1 MTCTTVELL
10 DKFITTGAGALQLRI
25 PDEEEEPGEPDE
37 NHDRV
42 DEDLNLDL
50 KSFGVKGTED
60 S

>member
-37 NHDRV
+37 NHDRA
-42 DEDLNLDL
+42 DEDLNLDDDA
-50 KSFGVKGTED
+50 EP
-60 S
+60 

>member
-37 NHDRV
+37 NHGRV
-42 DEDLNLDL
+42 DEDLNLDDDA
-50 KSFGVKGTED
+50 EP
-60 S
+60 